1 MAVKRNGKKDR
12 ERVQTISA
20 FDPAH
25 VSMNVNVYRQRD
37 LSAPMVAMLEA
48 AAVIAGGDLGTIKAA
63 VKSGT
68 VNRCKVQAG
77 AFEVEDA
84 APERVKWHAAH
95 AVRIVSPSKRK
106 RAPWI
111 ELIYDDADDA
121 AAVIATVNG

>member
-1 MAVKRNGKKDR
+1 MAVKKNRDK
-12 ERVQTISA
+12 VQTINA
-20 FDPAH
+20 FDPSH

-48 AAVIAGGDLGTIKAA
+48 AAVIAGGDLKAIKAA
-63 VKSGT
+63 AEGGT
-68 VNRCKVQAG
+68 VNRCRVQRG

-84 APERVKWHAAH
+84 APERVERYAKH

-106 RAPWI
+106 HAPWI

-121 AAVIATVNG
+121 AAIIATVNG